1 MSELRCQRCGA
12 ALPVATERAALV
24 ACEYCGAMMAVVAGV
39 LTVVGQ
45 RAKLAPPRSMFAVGA
60 RFSVAGSPFRCVGR
74 ARYAYDD
81 GSWDEWDL
89 LGDDG
94 RVVRVQ
100 DDEGDYVLF
109 EASTYAPR
117 RIAAPPRP
125 LPGSQY
131 VRDGHAILVGE
142 IGAARLEGAAGTLL
156 GAAFTD
162 DAPFAYVDGHA
173 SGRFVSVRDGH
184 GATQWLWGRPLGRH
198 EIGALP

>member
-1 MSELRCQRCGA
+1 MSGVSCQRCGA
-12 ALPVATERAALV
+12 ALPMASKQAALI
-24 ACEYCGAMMAVVAGV
+24 ACEYCGAMMAVVGGV

-45 RAKLAPPRSMFAVGA
+45 RAKLAPPRSMFALGA
-60 RFSVAGSPFRCVGR
+60 RFAVAGAPFRCVGR

-94 RVVRVQ
+94 RVLRVQ

-109 EASTYAPR
+109 EAATFASRAG
-117 RIAAPPRP
+117 AAPSRP
-125 LPGSQY
+125 LPGSRY
-131 VRDGHAILVGE
+131 VRDGHTILVGE
-142 IGAARLEGAAGTLL
+142 IGTARLEGAAGTLL

-173 SGRFVSVRDGH
+173 SGRFVSVRDGDA
-184 GATQWLWGRPLGRH
+184 ATQWLWGRPLGRQ
-198 EIGALP
+198 EIGAMP